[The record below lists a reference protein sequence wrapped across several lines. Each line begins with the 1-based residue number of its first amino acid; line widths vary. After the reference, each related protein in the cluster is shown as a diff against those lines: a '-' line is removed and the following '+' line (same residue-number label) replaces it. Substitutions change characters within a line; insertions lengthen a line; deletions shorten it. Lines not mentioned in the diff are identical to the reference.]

1 LRATTCI
8 GLITILCTHATISY
22 AQTAPPADPLET
34 MPIRLG
40 PLGLSPTLTVTNFGV
55 DSNIFN
61 DSTNPQSDFTITVT
75 PRVQARLR
83 TARVLWSGAIGTG
96 LVYFKEFDAERSID
110 YEADGRVDADLNWFR
125 PYALAK
131 LQDTRERLNAELD
144 VRAPRTQTTVG
155 GGARAVLSSKMGIV
169 FDLRH
174 AGLEFAEGT
183 SFEGVLLS
191 QTLNSKTNIIE
202 GGLEVYLTPLTTF
215 SLTASRQTDRFDE
228 SPDRDADT
236 FRIMPSVRM
245 EAPAIIEG
253 SLAIGYRKFTP
264 LSADIPEYSGVVALG
279 SISHTFVERTKVD
292 LQLSRDVQYSFE
304 LNQPYYLTTGFR
316 VVVTQQ
322 LREEIDV
329 RLSAGRD
336 RLDYRAEER
345 VPDELPDDQRRDRS
359 DVFDIGGG
367 YRFQPN
373 FRVGLDVEFARR
385 SSDRPDR
392 EYSRTRVFASMN
404 YGF

>member
-1 LRATTCI
+1 
-8 GLITILCTHATISY
+8 
-22 AQTAPPADPLET
+22 

-61 DSTNPQSDFTITVT
+61 DSTNPQSDVTITVT

-125 PYALAK
+125 PYTLAK

-144 VRAPRTQTTVG
+144 VRAPRTQTTFG
-155 GGARAVLSSKMGIV
+155 GGARAVLSPKMGIV

-253 SLAIGYRKFTP
+253 SLAIGYRRFTP
-264 LSADIPEYSGVVALG
+264 LSADIPEYRGVVALG

-304 LNQPYYLTTGFR
+304 LNEPYYLTTGFR

-345 VPDELPDDQRRDRS
+345 VPDALPDDQRRDRS
-359 DVFDIGGG
+359 DIVDLGGG

-404 YGF
+404 FGF